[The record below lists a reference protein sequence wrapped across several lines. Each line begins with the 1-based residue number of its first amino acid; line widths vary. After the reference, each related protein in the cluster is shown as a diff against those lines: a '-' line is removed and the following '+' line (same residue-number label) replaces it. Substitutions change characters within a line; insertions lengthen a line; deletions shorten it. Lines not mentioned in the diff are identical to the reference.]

1 MKINTTVLSI
11 QPLEGTNQFI
21 VLMSIGTER
30 EQFTF
35 TIEQPNQE
43 AFVVV
48 GGDIRFGK
56 FFRFNQH
63 IAIEVSKLVGEIYQ
77 GKSVEFPA
85 DVGDFGT
92 PEEAIAQ
99 QNPWQ
104 KQPENVA

>member
-1 MKINTTVLSI
+1 MNTTVLSI
-11 QPLEGTNQFI
+11 QPVEGTNDFI
-21 VLMSIGTER
+21 VLMSIDAAQ

-35 TIEQPNQE
+35 TIDQPSQE
-43 AFVVV
+43 PFVVV

-77 GKSVEFPA
+77 GKPVEFPV

-92 PEEAIAQ
+92 PEEAIAL
-99 QNPWQ
+99 Q
-104 KQPENVA
+104 KPLQKRPKNVAK